1 MYFLVF
7 IIQKWF
13 KITNLYNEEL
23 ETNNKINAEIMP
35 PRNMRIAIRTLKNN
49 INTFT
54 YIKYFKEKV
63 LFLVASNVHTFII
76 NRLSLA
82 TDVSQMVFRAQN
94 WYFRGTL
101 MTSCQFGQ
109 FWIMTMYDT
118 FKNILL
124 EKEFL
129 KKFSPKPK

>member
-63 LFLVASNVHTFII
+63 LFIVASNVHTFII

-94 WYFRGTL
+94 RYFRGNL

-109 FWIMTMYDT
+109 FRIITLYDT